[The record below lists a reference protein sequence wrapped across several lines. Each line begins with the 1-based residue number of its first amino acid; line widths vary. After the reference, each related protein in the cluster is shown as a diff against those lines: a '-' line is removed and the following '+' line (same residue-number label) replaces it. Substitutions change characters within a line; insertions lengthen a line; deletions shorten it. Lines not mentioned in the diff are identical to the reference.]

1 MGGKGAKVKGY
12 RYEKEIEKDGENHGI
27 KIVRTW
33 CSDGRSS
40 GYTKEVDLIAETGK
54 TKTLI
59 QAKRRRRLSKTYIPS
74 CGIDAVVMRED
85 HGESVLCCRFND
97 WLTDQKRIIDLE
109 IELKKYKGE

>member
-33 CSDGRSS
+33 CSGGR
-40 GYTKEVDLIAETGK
+40 IAETGE
-54 TKTLI
+54 TKPLI
-59 QAKRRRRLSKTYIPS
+59 QAKRRRKLSKTYIPS